1 MAISAIGGVSSS
13 AGSLP
18 ANLSVSQQDF
28 LRVLTTQ
35 LQFQDP
41 LKPLDNQQFIAQI
54 AQFTTLEQTRQLTTG
69 VDTLNAIQATT
80 QAVAL
85 IGKTVE
91 VSAAAGPATGT
102 VTTITFVNGQPSL
115 TVLQAN
121 GEILTGVN
129 PASVTVVR

>member
-1 MAISAIGGVSSS
+1 MAISAIGGVNSS

-41 LKPLDNQQFIAQI
+41 LKPMDNQAFIAQI
-54 AQFTTLEQTRQLTTG
+54 AQFTTLEQTRQLTAG
-69 VDTLNAIQATT
+69 IDTLNAIQATT

-91 VSAAAGPATGT
+91 VTSAAGPTQGT
-102 VTTITFVNGQPSL
+102 VTTVTFVNGQPTL
-115 TVLQAN
+115 TVLQAD
-121 GEILTGVN
+121 GTILTQVN
-129 PASVTVVR
+129 PATVTLVR